1 MDFQFKDVYNMDD
14 LLKIMVI
21 LRSSEGCPW
30 DREQTH
36 KSIRNNLLEEAYEAA
51 EAIDTGD
58 NELLKEELGDVL
70 LQVVFHSQL
79 ESENGG
85 FDFNDVVDGIA
96 KKMIVRHPHVF
107 GDVEVK
113 NSSEVLSNWEEIKQR
128 TKGRNTGT
136 QVLKGVSKALPALMR
151 TQKVQE
157 KASKALEIKTKPAA
171 AASDVYK
178 KAENFYKAVNSG
190 NKYECREKL
199 GELLFSAAD
208 ASRLLG
214 IEAEQVLADSCD
226 RFISEFEKKE
236 AAG

>member
-1 MDFQFKDVYNMDD
+1 MDFQFKDVYNIND

-21 LRSSEGCPW
+21 LRSPGGCPW

-51 EAIDTGD
+51 EAIDTG
-58 NELLKEELGDVL
+58 NKELLKEELGDVL

-85 FDFNDVVDGIA
+85 FTFDDVVDGIA

-107 GDVEVK
+107 GDVKVK
-113 NSSEVLSNWEEIKQR
+113 DSSEVLTNWETIKQR
-128 TKGRNTGT
+128 TKGRSTGT

-151 TQKVQE
+151 TQKVQG
-157 KASKALEIKTKPAA
+157 KAAKALGVKAEPAA
-171 AASDVYK
+171 AAADVCK
-178 KAENFYKAVNSG
+178 KAQGFCKAVESG
-190 NKYECREKL
+190 DKDAYLRNL
-199 GELLFSAAD
+199 GELLFSVAD
-208 ASRLLG
+208 ASRLLD

-226 RFISEFEKKE
+226 RFISDFEKTE
-236 AAG
+236 IAG